1 MLDSAPDS
9 PQGSARL
16 QEKTAS
22 LSDLYDPI
30 RSDVA
35 RVEAIIHREL
45 AHPNPFVTALLR
57 HSTRFQGKRIRPA
70 LLLYSARIAG
80 IEPGEPHLALAAVV
94 EILHTATLL
103 HDDVLD
109 EADVRRNVPTMNREW
124 GNEPSILFG
133 DYLFAKA
140 FRICAGLH
148 DREANLILTRAV
160 EDICVGELSQIAGKF
175 NFDLDEESYLRI
187 IRLKT
192 AVLFST
198 ACRLGC
204 LETGVE
210 PGVAEALAS
219 YGEKFGIAFQI
230 VDDCLDITG
239 DERTM
244 GKSLGTDLAK
254 GKPTLPIIKLLRE
267 MAAAERRDFERVLTA
282 PDGVAE
288 KRSTVN
294 RLVRERDTLAYS
306 FARARDFVEEA
317 KASLRELTPS
327 PLVDNLASLADFV
340 IARQR

>member
-9 PQGSARL
+9 PHGSDGL

-22 LSDLYDPI
+22 LTELYDPI
-30 RSDVA
+30 RSDVG
-35 RVEAIIHREL
+35 RVEAIIQREL
-45 AHPNPFVTALLR
+45 ANPNPFVTALLS

-80 IEPGEPHLALAAVV
+80 IEPRESHRALAAVV

-109 EADVRRNVPTMNREW
+109 EAEVRRNVPTMNRAW

-140 FRICAGLH
+140 FRVCAELH
-148 DREANLILTRAV
+148 NREANLILTRAV

-204 LETGVE
+204 LETEAE
-210 PGVAEALAS
+210 PEIVEALAS
-219 YGEKFGIAFQI
+219 YGDKFGVAFQI

-239 DERTM
+239 DERQM

-254 GKPTLPIIKLLRE
+254 GKPTLPLIKLLRE
-267 MAAAERRDFERVLTA
+267 MPSDERRDLERVLAT
-282 PDGVAE
+282 PDGIAD
-288 KRSTVN
+288 KRSTVT

-306 FARARDFVEEA
+306 FGRARDFVEEA
-317 KASLRELTPS
+317 KASLRELPAS
-327 PLVDNLASLADFV
+327 PLIENLMSLADFV
-340 IARQR
+340 IARRR